1 MRRDRVT
8 ASSAPT
14 PAIAVFS
21 LAEHPEHGFLI
32 ASINEPA
39 LTLLTAGS
47 ITVLGENVHRV
58 LAPELADLLTQHG
71 RDCLEFRRC
80 VAFTAIPSSSG
91 SSGSSGGSSG
101 GSNGAQPVTY
111 LMTPLG
117 NESRLVTVTAI
128 PCSVINR
135 LPVVLGEQQRFA
147 TLGYLSRGVAHDVD
161 NIVASAR
168 VSLADATRIV
178 SEGSVTHQRLA
189 LVDHALELA
198 TLLLRKVLGFSVEPD
213 ESFGTVDLTG
223 VVSDAVNLVRPLLPR
238 NVQLRIEF
246 GADVHPIEGA
256 RSELMQV
263 VLNLCLNAVHATEST
278 SGAVGITVSEKHISA
293 PLRVGRRE
301 LPPGVYNCLCVTDSG
316 HGMSSDT
323 LQRAFEPFFTTRGSA
338 TPGLGL
344 SIVRG
349 VVDAH
354 GGAVV
359 AHSTLGS
366 GTTVLVYLPTQQPV
380 VR

>member
-1 MRRDRVT
+1 
-8 ASSAPT
+8 
-14 PAIAVFS
+14 VFS
-21 LAEHPEHGFLI
+21 LAEHPEHGFLV

-39 LTLLTAGS
+39 LALLTAGS
-47 ITVLGENVHRV
+47 INALGENVHRV

-71 RDCLEFRRC
+71 RECLETRRA
-80 VAFTAIPSSSG
+80 VAFTSAATHGPSNAPVPNSGQAI
-91 SSGSSGGSSG
+91 
-101 GSNGAQPVTY
+101 TY

-117 NESRLVTVTAI
+117 NESRLISVTAI

-135 LPVVLGEQQRFA
+135 LPLVLGEQQRFA

-168 VSLADATRIV
+168 VSLADASRSV
-178 SEGSVTHQRLA
+178 AEGSVTHQRLT
-189 LVDHALELA
+189 LVDHALQLA
-198 TLLLRKVLGFSVEPD
+198 TLLLGKVLAFSVEPD
-213 ESFGTVDLTG
+213 DTFGSVDLTA

-238 NVQLRIEF
+238 NVQLRLEF
-246 GADVHPIEGA
+246 GSEVRPVQGS

-263 VLNLCLNAVHATEST
+263 VLNLCLNAVTATEAT
-278 SGAVGITVSEKHISA
+278 SGAGGLTVSEKHISA

-301 LPPGVYNCLCVTDSG
+301 LPPGGYNCLCITDSG
-316 HGMSSDT
+316 HGMSAET
-323 LQRAFEPFFTTRGSA
+323 LQRAFEPFFTTKGSA
-338 TPGLGL
+338 APGLGL
-344 SIVRG
+344 SVVRS

-366 GTTVLVYLPTQQPV
+366 GTTVLVYLPIRQPV
-380 VR
+380 AT

>member
-1 MRRDRVT
+1 MRRDRDT

-21 LAEHPEHGFLI
+21 LAEHPEHGFLV

-71 RDCLEFRRC
+71 RECLEFRRS
-80 VAFTAIPSSSG
+80 VAFTAPSTNAGS
-91 SSGSSGGSSG
+91 SSGSSGGSNG
-101 GSNGAQPVTY
+101 GPVTY

-198 TLLLRKVLGFSVEPD
+198 TLLLRKVLSFSVEPD
-213 ESFGTVDLTG
+213 ETFGTVDLTG
-223 VVSDAVNLVRPLLPR
+223 VVSDAVNLVRPILPR

-246 GADVHPIEGA
+246 GADVRPIEGA

-263 VLNLCLNAVHATEST
+263 VLNLCLNAVNATEST

-316 HGMSSDT
+316 HGMSTET
-323 LQRAFEPFFTTRGSA
+323 LQRAFEPFFTTKGSA